1 MANEVSGDD
10 AAQVV
15 FVTFAQPLTLLDV
28 KIVLL
33 SSAQER
39 LEIQQALLLVNS

>member
-10 AAQVV
+10 AVQIV
-15 FVTFAQPLTLLDV
+15 FVVFAQPLSFVGV

-33 SSAQER
+33 SSAQEG
-39 LEIQQALLLVNS
+39 LQI